1 MLLVFKIYL
10 GYLIFIEFF
19 NLVVNIIVGQKE
31 TIIDYVQSLDE
42 WYYNKFSM
50 HLKYNLN
57 NQCIQRICKIVIICV
72 LISLL

>member
-1 MLLVFKIYL
+1 MLLVLKIYL

-31 TIIDYVQSLDE
+31 TIIDYVQTLDE
-42 WYYNKFSM
+42 WYYSKFGM

-57 NQCIQRICKIVIICV
+57 NQCIQRICKIIIICT
-72 LISLL
+72 LIMLL

>member
-1 MLLVFKIYL
+1 MLLVLKIYL

-31 TIIDYVQSLDE
+31 TIIDYVQTLDE
-42 WYYNKFSM
+42 WYYSKFGM

-57 NQCIQRICKIVIICV
+57 NQCIQRICKIVIISV

>member
-1 MLLVFKIYL
+1 MLLVLKIYL

-31 TIIDYVQSLDE
+31 TIMDYVQTLDE
-42 WYYNKFSM
+42 WFYTQFGE

-57 NQCIQRICKIVIICV
+57 SQCIQRICKIVIICV

>member
-1 MLLVFKIYL
+1 MLLVLKIYL

-31 TIIDYVQSLDE
+31 TIIDYVQTLDE
-42 WYYNKFSM
+42 WYYSKFGM

-57 NQCIQRICKIVIICV
+57 NQCIQRICKIIIMCT
-72 LISLL
+72 LIMLL

>member
-1 MLLVFKIYL
+1 MLLVLKIYL

-31 TIIDYVQSLDE
+31 TIIDYVQTLDE
-42 WYYNKFSM
+42 WYYNKFGM

-57 NQCIQRICKIVIICV
+57 NQCIQRICKIIIICT
-72 LISLL
+72 LIMLL

>member
-1 MLLVFKIYL
+1 MLLVLKIYL

-31 TIIDYVQSLDE
+31 TIIDYVQTLDE
-42 WYYNKFSM
+42 WYYSKFGM